1 MTQDDGRALR
11 GAIEALR
18 GALAAGADLTAVP
31 RMSFPVTA
39 GELLLMPAADTRHVG
54 TKLVSVAPAN
64 GALGLPRV
72 QGVYVLMD
80 AATLTPVWQGDAARL
95 TVTRT
100 TAMSMTGLLTVMQA
114 RGHPRV
120 SRAVVFGSGP
130 QAAEHV
136 LALDVLGLADEC
148 VVVGRTPAKSAAAAT
163 ASAVGCASLAV
174 RAGSAADVGGAGL
187 ILCCTSAAEPLFAA
201 GDVSDDAVVV
211 AIGAHT
217 PDHREVPTGLVGR
230 AWVMG
235 DGASAALTA
244 GDVLLAARDLGRDV
258 AVTTL
263 GDVVRGTAQVR
274 ATGPWLFKSVGEA
287 WQDLAVATALSGR
300 TV

>member
-1 MTQDDGRALR
+1 MTRDDGRELQA
-11 GAIEALR
+11 AIAALR
-18 GALAAGADLTAVP
+18 GALASGADLSAVP
-31 RMSFPVTA
+31 RMSFPVAA
-39 GELLLMPAADTRHVG
+39 GELLLMPAADARHVG

-114 RGHPRV
+114 RDLSRV
-120 SRAVVFGSGP
+120 GRAVVFGTGP

-136 LALDVLGLADEC
+136 LAIDRLGLAEEC
-148 VVVGRTPAKSAAAAT
+148 AMVGRTPAN
-163 ASAVGCASLAV
+163 SAVAAGNSATGCASLTV
-174 RAGSAADVGGAGL
+174 RAGNAADVRGAGL
-187 ILCCTSAAEPLFAA
+187 IICCTSAAEPLFAA
-201 GDVSDDAVVV
+201 EDVGDDAIVI

-217 PDHREVPTGLVGR
+217 PDHREVPAGVVGR

-244 GDVLLAARDLGRDV
+244 GDVVLAARDLGRAVPV
-258 AVTTL
+258 ATL
-263 GDVVRGTAQVR
+263 GEVVRGTAHVR
-274 ATGPWLFKSVGEA
+274 ANGPWVFKSVGEA
-287 WQDLAVATALSGR
+287 WQDLAVAAALSGR
-300 TV
+300 SV

>member
-1 MTQDDGRALR
+1 MTQDDGRTLR

-39 GELLLMPAADTRHVG
+39 GELLLMPAADARHVG

-100 TAMSMTGLLTVMQA
+100 TAMSMTGLLTVMGA
-114 RGHPRV
+114 RSLSRLD
-120 SRAVVFGSGP
+120 RAVVFGTGP

-148 VVVGRTPAKSAAAAT
+148 VVVGRTEAQAT
-163 ASAVGCASLAV
+163 ALATGAARACTSLIV
-174 RAGSAADVGGAGL
+174 RAGTAADVRGAGL
-187 ILCCTSAAEPLFAA
+187 ISCCTSAAEPLFTA

-217 PDHREVPTGLVGR
+217 PDHREVPTGVMGR
-230 AWVMG
+230 AWVIG

-258 AVTTL
+258 PVTTL
-263 GDVVRGTAQVR
+263 GDVVRGTAHVR
-274 ATGPWLFKSVGEA
+274 DHGPWVFKTVGEA
-287 WQDLAVATALSGR
+287 WQDLAVASALSGR
-300 TV
+300 SV